1 LYGKESRRCWRAFA
15 KSYLQQ
21 EKVLA
26 ILDAPPDVMERW
38 FRGDSEQAVR
48 MRAFDWAMSEL
59 GSPTTWPDTLRVA
72 VSICLASR
80 FPIVI
85 LWGPKWTLLYN
96 DAYIPFLG
104 NVKHPRALGRSV
116 HEVWPEIDATI
127 SPMLANVRR
136 TGKACWVEDILFYF
150 DRAVSKEEAYFTFSY
165 TPVFG
170 DGNKVEGIFCPCMEA
185 TEKVIGARRLETL
198 RRLGIPSGEMQTIH
212 TACRQVAEV
221 LAENPQDIPFVA
233 IYVVDD
239 ACAQAT
245 LCASVG
251 LADPIALPGSVS
263 LSDAGSTPWPL
274 AAVLRS
280 QREEEIDLSVFGLQL
295 SGGVWSASTTRAL
308 ILPIPGAMHGGL
320 TGLLVVGVSPHR
332 PLDEQYRSFFEL
344 IAGHIGP
351 AIMDARAYEAE
362 RRRVEALAELDRAKT
377 AFFDNISHEFRTPL
391 TLMLAPLQDSLATLS
406 ESSRTAVGPLLEMVH
421 RNALRLL
428 RLVNSLLEFSC
439 IEAGRVDARFQ
450 PTDLASLTA
459 DLAGV
464 FRSAIERAGLKYI
477 VRCEQLPEPVFVDRE
492 MWEKIVLNL
501 LSNAYKF
508 SFEGEIELMLGLAG
522 KGIELRV
529 RDTGIG
535 VAPDALPRI
544 FERFHRIEGVKSRTV
559 EGSGIGLALVR
570 ELVHIHGG
578 DIRVESEPGKGA
590 TFMVSLPL
598 GSAHLRRDQI
608 TPPISPMPMDA
619 GVSAF
624 AAEALRWLPNGGD
637 FAMPTVAGKEPAA
650 GASDELS
657 GARILIV
664 DDNADLREYLMGL
677 LASRWTVETAS
688 DGAAAFAAMRKQRFD
703 LVLTDAMMPEL
714 DGFGLLKKLRA
725 DPTLECIPVIIL
737 SARAGEE
744 SRVEGLQSGAD
755 DYLIKPFSAREVVA
769 RVEAHLK
776 LAARRKLNSELEKAV
791 SSRTADLTD
800 ALEKVRKEVT
810 ERERAEQALRESE
823 GRLRKVSAHL
833 ESVREEQSA
842 KIAREV
848 HDELGGLLTVLK
860 LGLSSLM
867 GKVKHSSAEQ
877 ERVITL
883 VALTDSA
890 IKSVKRI
897 STCLRPAMLDTLGLI
912 PTIKWHLNEFSEL
925 TGIDHELRLPEY
937 IRLSAER
944 STGVF
949 RILQEALTNVARHA
963 EATKVGVRMK
973 KHKGQ
978 LVLEVEDDGKGI
990 TDDALADAKSF
1001 GILGMHERS
1010 QFLGGELLI
1019 CRAKSAGTVVRLRL
1033 PLNCAE

>member
-1 LYGKESRRCWRAFA
+1 M
-15 KSYLQQ
+15 
-21 EKVLA
+21 A
-26 ILDAPPDVMERW
+26 ILDATSDVIERL
-38 FRGDSEQAVR
+38 FHGDSEQAVR
-48 MRAFDWAMSEL
+48 MRTFDWDMSEL
-59 GSPTTWPDTLRVA
+59 GSPTTWPDSLRIA

-85 LWGPKWTLLYN
+85 LWGAKWTLLYN
-96 DAYIPFLG
+96 DAYISFLG

-116 HEVWPEIDATI
+116 HEVWPEIEATI
-127 SPMLANVRR
+127 GPMLSGVRK
-136 TGKACWVEDILFYF
+136 TGKASWVEDILFYF
-150 DRAVSKEEAYFTFSY
+150 DRAVFKEEVYFTFSY

-170 DGNKVEGIFCPCMEA
+170 EGNKVEGVFCPCMET

-198 RRLGIPSGEMQTIH
+198 RRLGIRSGETQTILA
-212 TACRQVAEV
+212 ACRQAAEV
-221 LAENPQDIPFVA
+221 LAENPRDISFAA

-239 ACAQAT
+239 ACAHAT
-245 LCASVG
+245 FCASAG
-251 LADPIALPGSVS
+251 LTDADILPQSVS
-263 LSDAGSTPWPL
+263 LSDDVSAPWPL
-274 AAVLRS
+274 ASVLHN
-280 QREEEIDLSVFGLQL
+280 QREEEIDLNAHGLQL
-295 SGGVWSASTTRAL
+295 SGGVWAVATTKALVLPLPGST
-308 ILPIPGAMHGGL
+308 HDGL

-332 PLDEQYRSFFEL
+332 PLDDQYRSFFEL
-344 IAGHIGP
+344 VAGHIGS
-351 AIMDARAYEAE
+351 AIMDARAYETE
-362 RRRVEALAELDRAKT
+362 RKRAEALAELDRAKT
-377 AFFDNISHEFRTPL
+377 VFFSNISHEFRTPL
-391 TLMLAPLQDSLATLS
+391 TLMLAPLEDSLTTLS

-428 RLVNSLLEFSC
+428 RLVNSLLEFSR
-439 IEAGRVDARFQ
+439 IEAGRVDAHFQ

-477 VRCEQLPEPVFVDRE
+477 VRCEQLPEPAFVDRE

-508 SFEGEIELMLGLAG
+508 SFVGEIELTLGLVG
-522 KGIELRV
+522 KEIELRV

-544 FERFHRIEGVKSRTV
+544 FERFHRIEGVRSRTV
-559 EGSGIGLALVR
+559 EGSGIGLALVQ

-578 DIRVESEPGKGA
+578 NIRAESEPGEGA
-590 TFMVSLPL
+590 MFVVTLPL
-598 GSAHLRRDQI
+598 GSAHLRPDQI
-608 TPPISPMPMDA
+608 VPPASPMFMTND
-619 GVSAF
+619 VSAF
-624 AAEALRWLPNGGD
+624 AGEALRWLPGGGD
-637 FAMPTVAGKEPAA
+637 FAEPTLADKEPAA
-650 GASDELS
+650 GVSDELS
-657 GARILIV
+657 GARILVV

-677 LASRWTVETAS
+677 LTPRWTVKAVS
-688 DGAAAFAAMRKQRFD
+688 DGELAFATLRRQQFD
-703 LVLTDAMMPEL
+703 LVLTDAMMPGL

-725 DPTLECIPVIIL
+725 DPALECIPVIIL

-800 ALEKVRKEVT
+800 ALEKVREEVT

-823 GRLRKVSAHL
+823 GRLRALSAHL
-833 ESVREEQSA
+833 ESVREEQSG

-867 GKVKHSSAEQ
+867 DKVKHSSAEQ

-890 IKSVKRI
+890 IRSVKRI

-912 PTIKWHLNEFSEL
+912 PTIKCHLNEFSEL
-925 TGIDHELRLPEY
+925 TGINHELRLPEY

-949 RILQEALTNVARHA
+949 RILQEALTNIARHA
-963 EATKVGVRMK
+963 EATKIGVRMK
-973 KHKGQ
+973 KQKGQ

-990 TDDALADAKSF
+990 TDEALADAKSF

-1019 CRAKSAGTVVRLRL
+1019 RRSEKVGTVITLRL